1 MIDLLLSPNLD
12 TSLKHVL
19 DGLTC
24 FTSSKGSQLR
34 KASERIV
41 TLQRLYVCHQATI
54 DHLPVWVY
62 TGLGRGPYG
71 GRHLGSCPPSG
82 PQFQARGW
90 TSTTF
95 AHCKLTYFI
104 FIIAYDCFRNPSS
117 TKQYIFLYFC
127 LHNVLLIFS

>member
-1 MIDLLLSPNLD
+1 MLYRQQLLMLM
-12 TSLKHVL
+12 
-19 DGLTC
+19 
-24 FTSSKGSQLR
+24 
-34 KASERIV
+34 
-41 TLQRLYVCHQATI
+41 
-54 DHLPVWVY
+54 Y

-104 FIIAYDCFRNPSS
+104 FIIAFMIALEIHH
-117 TKQYIFLYFC
+117 Q
-127 LHNVLLIFS
+127 LI